1 MAMPKIG
8 AKQNINRTVY
18 TYSSNGLWKGSDGST
33 KTRAEMSSLLGTSTG
48 VGATGPGASNP
59 AAAPAAVA
67 EGPLL
72 QYPGDLVE
80 NGTGDYVSF
89 SFFKYAPPYNGG
101 TGGGATSA
109 APGQTY
115 VNSYNGAFDDGKGLS
130 FAGLSRIIMYMPE
143 DLSTS
148 YAQTWGGRE
157 FGPLA
162 GMGLAAAGGIM
173 NMNDPGAIAAAAG
186 AFGNKMKNTIEG
198 VAPYVASQLVA
209 GAMNG
214 IPGFGG
220 SVSAN
225 DILAS
230 TRGEILNPNTE
241 VLYQGQGLRNFN
253 LNFKMLARSS
263 AEADIIKSICN
274 TFKKA
279 SLPTGRDKAQNL
291 ISVPN
296 IVRVRFKHKNND
308 HPYLTQYKLC
318 GIGNVQINYT
328 PDGAYATYTTGAP
341 VAITLGLQFQEL
353 KLIFGEDIDKGF

>member
-1 MAMPKIG
+1 MTSSYRPGGGRQA
-8 AKQNINRTVY
+8 QNQAR
-18 TYSSNGLWKGSDGST
+18 S
-33 KTRAEMSSLLGTSTG
+33 RAAQAGRGG
-48 VGATGPGASNP
+48 VPAPVQPAQPAPP
-59 AAAPAAVA
+59 AAAAVA

-72 QYPGDLVE
+72 KYPGDMVE
-80 NGTGDYVSF
+80 NGNGDYVSF

-101 TGGGATSA
+101 TGGGATAA

-130 FAGLSRIIMYMPE
+130 FSGLSRIIMYMPE

-173 NMNDPGAIAAAAG
+173 NINDPGSIASAAG

-198 VAPYVASQLVA
+198 VAPYVGAKLVA

-241 VLYQGQGLRNFN
+241 VLYQGQGLRTFD

-263 AEADIIKSICN
+263 AEDDIIRDICK

-296 IVRVRFKHKNND
+296 IVRVRFKHKDKN

-318 GIGNVQINYT
+318 GIGNVSINYT

-341 VAITLGLQFQEL
+341 VAITLRLQFQEL
-353 KLIFGEDIDKGF
+353 KLVFGEDIDNGF